1 MALSGSVT
9 TDGYQGRK
17 LKLAW
22 TAEQNISK
30 NTSTISWTLTGTGE
44 ASSSWYKAGN
54 FYVKIAGKVVYE
66 KDSDYRITLYNGTKV
81 ASGELTVSHGTDGKK
96 DFTVSVKGGIYT
108 YARNVSGSKT
118 FTLDTIPRKATLAS
132 APDFND
138 EGNPK
143 ITYSN
148 LAGTAVTTL
157 QACIA
162 NSTGSTIYAAYRD
175 ITKTGTSYTFSLTD
189 AERTALRKACTGKS
203 MKVRFYIKTIIAGTT
218 YTHYLEKTMSMTN
231 AAPSISA
238 TVVDSNATTVALT
251 GSDAKFING
260 YSNAAYTI
268 TASGKKN
275 ATISSYTAEN
285 GSQKKTTA
293 SGTISKV
300 TSGTFKFSTTD
311 SRGYSNSTTLSKTLI
326 NYFPVSCGI
335 KITQMTIDGE
345 FKLTITGQYFN
356 GSFGSVSNAATVEY
370 RITDGNG
377 TYGAWTAV
385 TPTFGTNTYTATK
398 TFTGLDYQKEY
409 NVQGRITDK
418 LSSKTSEERTAVCNP
433 IFDWSKTDFRF
444 HVPLYLDN
452 AKQIHGRFTDGTA
465 AIMASINTSNQMFFG
480 YGGYDAGVG
489 TSYFDGNAV
498 SIRSK
503 GNISHTAS
511 GTIGGNK
518 AWTNS
523 SDERLKTGIE
533 EIPPVFA
540 EIWMELT
547 PKMFEWNEK
556 NFPDGKKQFGLIAQ
570 EAIEVFEKYGV
581 DYKELGFIEVVPV
594 EETEYFAI
602 TYEHYH
608 MLTAQVLKN
617 TINELYTLKEDI
629 AEIKQ
634 LVEGIQ

>member
-1 MALSGSVT
+1 MALSGSVS
-9 TDGYQGRK
+9 TDSYQGRY
-17 LKLAW
+17 LKLSWEA
-22 TAEQNISK
+22 TQDIAK
-30 NTSTISWTLTGTGE
+30 NTSTIKWTLKGAGT

-66 KDSDYRITLYNGTKV
+66 KESGYRITLYNGTEV
-81 ASGELTVSHGTDGKK
+81 ASGSLTVSHGTDGKK
-96 DFTVSVKGGIYT
+96 EFSVSVKGGIYT
-108 YARNVSGSKT
+108 YARNVSGSKS

-148 LAGTAVTTL
+148 LAGSSVTTL

-162 NSTGSTIYAAYRD
+162 NSTGGTIYAAYRD
-175 ITKTGTSYTFSLTD
+175 ITKTGTSYTFNLTD

-238 TVVDSNATTVALT
+238 TVIDSNATTVALT
-251 GSDAKFING
+251 GNSAKFING

-275 ATISSYTAEN
+275 ATISSYKAEN
-285 GSQKKTTA
+285 GSQSKTTA
-293 SGTISKV
+293 SGAINKV
-300 TSGTFKFSTTD
+300 TSGKFKFTTTD
-311 SRGYSNSTTLSKTLI
+311 SRGYSNSTTLTKTLI
-326 NYFPVSCGI
+326 DYFPVSCSI
-335 KITQMTIDGE
+335 KITQMTVDGT

-356 GSFGSVSNAATVEY
+356 GSFGDVSNAATVQY

-377 TYGAWTAV
+377 TYGSWTTV
-385 TPTFGTNTYTATK
+385 TPSFGTNTYTATK

-409 NVQGRITDK
+409 NVQARITDK

-433 IFDWSKTDFRF
+433 VFDWSKSDFRI
-444 HVPLYLDN
+444 HTPLYMDN
-452 AKQIHGRFTDGTA
+452 AKQIYGRFEDGTA
-465 AIMASINTSNQMFFG
+465 AILASVNTSNQMFFG
-480 YGGYDAGVG
+480 YGTYNAGLG
-489 TSYFDGNAV
+489 SSYFDGNV
-498 SIRSK
+498 VYMRSK

-540 EIWMELT
+540 QIWMELT
-547 PKMFEWNEK
+547 PKMFEWNEL

-594 EETEYFAI
+594 EEAEYFAI

-617 TINELYTLKEDI
+617 TISELSSLKEDI

-634 LVEGIQ
+634 LVEGR

>member
-9 TDGYQGRK
+9 TGGYQGRK

-22 TAEQNISK
+22 TATQNISK

-96 DFTVSVKGGIYT
+96 EFTVSVKGGIYT

-132 APDFND
+132 APNFND

-148 LAGTAVTTL
+148 LAGNSVTTL

-162 NSTGSTIYAAYRD
+162 NSTGGTIYAAYRD
-175 ITKTGTSYTFSLTD
+175 ITKTGTSYTFNLTD
-189 AERTALRKACTGKS
+189 AERTTLRKACTGKS

-238 TVVDSNATTVALT
+238 TVVDSNSTTVALT
-251 GSDAKFING
+251 GSNAKFING

-300 TSGTFKFSTTD
+300 TSGSFKFTTTD
-311 SRGYSNSTTLSKTLI
+311 SRGYSNSTTLNKTFI
-326 NYFPVSCGI
+326 DYFPVSCAI
-335 KITQMTIDGE
+335 KVGQMTVDGQ

-356 GSFGSVSNAATVEY
+356 GSFGSVSNAATVQY
-370 RITDGNG
+370 RITDGSG
-377 TYGAWTAV
+377 TYGSWTTV
-385 TPTFGTNTYTATK
+385 TPTFGTNTYTASK

-409 NVQGRITDK
+409 SVQARITDK
-418 LSSKTSEERTAVCNP
+418 LSTKTSEERVATCVP
-433 IFDWSKTDFRF
+433 VFDWSKEDFRF
-444 HVPLYLDN
+444 HVPVITS
-452 AKQIHGRFTDGTA
+452 APIQIHAMSVGNDTDLSLTNTMSKIPLNYAYGNSGEELLSQSNGGIKCHSAGVIMVFGALHTNELTAGDTTQVAVYRNSEATASSYAQSGSKTFITNQITPKVLSVKAEDVIYLYGRNYTA
-465 AIMASINTSNQMFFG
+465 ARGSCPGANSTLLTVM
-480 YGGYDAGVG
+480 Y
-489 TSYFDGNAV
+489 
-498 SIRSK
+498 
-503 GNISHTAS
+503 
-511 GTIGGNK
+511 IG
-518 AWTNS
+518 S
-523 SDERLKTGIE
+523 
-533 EIPPVFA
+533 
-540 EIWMELT
+540 
-547 PKMFEWNEK
+547 
-556 NFPDGKKQFGLIAQ
+556 
-570 EAIEVFEKYGV
+570 
-581 DYKELGFIEVVPV
+581 
-594 EETEYFAI
+594 
-602 TYEHYH
+602 
-608 MLTAQVLKN
+608 
-617 TINELYTLKEDI
+617 
-629 AEIKQ
+629 
-634 LVEGIQ
+634 